1 MAFSRYRSSG
11 RRTFG
16 SRFRRR
22 RFSYKTVRRPVKWE
36 RGNFYVS
43 ATHLHEDPDRTIN
56 TVFVLAQINN
66 LIDGSNNDTFASTS
80 RLAQMAKALI
90 IGGVKFTVYQNIT
103 TSASLLNMTQAEVA
117 SFAGSLQTSAESKV
131 LLTSDRTVPDVSA
144 GPGGGS
150 FPAAI
155 EANFFTNTLPTASIA
170 ELQDEQT
177 NYPTRIHWQNY
188 KHLDAGWRYAW
199 EEQTDGPSDV
209 PFLSQQNSIV
219 STHSTGNL
227 RLRLRLQ
234 DDEALCW
241 FFTSHLNS
249 VPAGFDAIPEVH
261 FLATGTIWY
270 RYDI

>member
-1 MAFSRYRSSG
+1 MAFSRYRSAG

-22 RFSYKTVRRPVKWE
+22 RFPYKTVRRPVRWE
-36 RGNFYVS
+36 RGNFYTT

-56 TVFVLAQINN
+56 TVFTLAQVNN
-66 LIDGSNNDTFASTS
+66 LIDNQNTDTYASTA

-103 TSASLLNMTQAEVA
+103 TSAAFFNMTQVEVEQ
-117 SFAGSLQTSAESKV
+117 FAGSLQTSAESKI
-131 LLTSDRTVPDVSA
+131 LLVSDRTGAV
-144 GPGGGS
+144 PGGGS

-155 EANFFTNTLPTASIA
+155 DSNFFTNTLPTAAIS
-170 ELQDEQT
+170 ETQDEQN

-188 KHLDAGWRYAW
+188 KHLDAGWRYSY
-199 EEQTDGPSDV
+199 EEQSDGTTIH
-209 PFLSQQNSIV
+209 PFQSQQNSIL

-234 DDEALCW
+234 DDECLNW

-249 VPAGFDAIPEVH
+249 VPAGFDAVPEVH
-261 FLATGTIWY
+261 FIATGTIWY